1 MFRSLSVANVAIDA
15 CACRVRDLVWPAPG
29 TNKGVLGVIARGEP
43 PWLIDTE
50 TGKPIAVPQSKMCV
64 GMAFRPVLKTE
75 INGAR
80 NQECAIVY
88 GDSANFV
95 EFYDVALGDWLQPM
109 PLARAQSVAYSQQ
122 GDKLAIGT
130 STGSVAV
137 VELNDGHRRKERFL
151 KPICKSAIVRL
162 MFTGQGESLIALTA
176 GGAIYCVNAETGES
190 AKQVFVGAHEDLD
203 FECWAHAVH
212 DVGRIAVFAGS
223 AYRATG
229 KCNLWVTDLDKG
241 VSVAIET
248 GHSAYVR
255 RVQFLRNL
263 KVVVFGDKGAEV
275 YDLKTRKR
283 LRVNTLGDKLGT
295 AYAAM
300 EAGPLTFV
308 VGTAPGGAVETGA
321 GYRARIG
328 ETDVVESGGT
338 FPVGNGE
345 IASVHAAK
353 VSA

>member
-1 MFRSLSVANVAIDA
+1 MSRSFFITNVAIDA

-29 TNKGVLGVIARGEP
+29 SNKGVLGVIARGEP
-43 PWLIDTE
+43 PWLVDTE
-50 TGKPIAVPQSKMCV
+50 TGKPATVPQTAGCV

-88 GDSANFV
+88 GDSVNFV
-95 EFYDVALGDWLQPM
+95 NFYDVALGSWLQPM
-109 PLARAQSVAYSQQ
+109 PFARAQSVAYSQQ

-130 STGSVAV
+130 STGSLALI
-137 VELNDGHRRKERFL
+137 ELNDGHRRRERFF

-162 MFTGQGESLIALTA
+162 MFTGQGESVIALTA
-176 GGAIYCVNAETGES
+176 GGAIYSIDVQTGASSE
-190 AKQVFVGAHEDLD
+190 QTFVGANEDLD

-229 KCNLWVTDLDKG
+229 KCNLWVADLDKG
-241 VSVAIET
+241 LSVAIET
-248 GHSAYVR
+248 GHRAYVR
-255 RVQFLRNL
+255 RVQFLRGM
-263 KVVVFGDKGAEV
+263 KVVACGDNGAEF
-275 YDLKTRKR
+275 YDLNTRKR
-283 LRVNTLGDKLGT
+283 LSVKASGDRLAT

-300 EAGPLTFV
+300 EVGPLTFV
-308 VGTAPGGAVETGA
+308 VGTGASVKEKIDDAGMVAQGGNVELGGAELE
-321 GYRARIG
+321 RA
-328 ETDVVESGGT
+328 ES
-338 FPVGNGE
+338 V
-345 IASVHAAK
+345 K